1 MHFEDYT
8 PLFQEQV
15 LALADRI
22 SGKGYFPNP
31 SSISKGPNAY
41 MVLCLSDDD
50 ELIGFAHGTVLKKGT
65 LAAFLENRVSE
76 FPDDLREADAEG
88 TIGVIQ
94 TIGVLPEYRG
104 ERIGSKLLNIV
115 HDKLVGLG
123 GDKLIATFKRGPG
136 STKIEGVMERM
147 GFTFWTSQ
155 DSYWREQCD
164 KGEFL
169 CEQRTDKCNCQAL
182 FFRKAVY

>member
-31 SSISKGPNAY
+31 SEIARGPNAY
-41 MVLCLSDDD
+41 MVLCVSDDD
-50 ELIGFAHGTVLKKGT
+50 ELIGFAHGTVLDKNT
-65 LAAFLENRVSE
+65 LSDFLENRITDIPE
-76 FPDDLREADAEG
+76 PLRKADKEG

-94 TIGVLPEYRG
+94 TVGVLPEYRG
-104 ERIGSKLLNIV
+104 AKIGSKLLAIV

-136 STKIEGVMERM
+136 STKIEGVMKRL
-147 GFTFWTSQ
+147 GFKFWTRA
-155 DSYWREQCD
+155 DSYWRDACD
-164 KGEFL
+164 RGAFL
-169 CEQRTDKCNCQAL
+169 CEQRTTQCNCQAL
-182 FFRKAVY
+182 FFQKAVF